1 MGLMGF
7 VSKLSSVICHFSP
20 VVSISL
26 SGNNMALSGNNMAL
40 SGNNMARVQDTLV
53 PESPGCQ

>member
-1 MGLMGF
+1 MGF

-26 SGNNMALSGNNMAL
+26 SGNNMALSGNNMA
-40 SGNNMARVQDTLV
+40 RVQDTLV

>member
-1 MGLMGF
+1 MGF